1 MSLVVAAPDSS
12 AKDRARAD
20 VVCSTSTPADAQINA
35 ATANAKG
42 RVEVCAGTYTVA
54 APLERRTGL
63 EWVGEGEDTC
73 VTAGPSW
80 SGAPGVF
87 STAPG
92 AHYTRIAHMRI
103 DGAGRAKHAAYA
115 DSGKPDNAPPPTSPD
130 AWHRHDHLIV
140 HGCTGSAFASLSGTD
155 GIREGWVVNTLVL
168 GDFAWSGS
176 DLYVDGLE
184 VRNNKQP
191 VVLGGGNT
199 RAGVVKVFYSDS
211 PVSVRVS
218 SSRFVAALLEVQDAG
233 YHGVEVASADCLVGA
248 LRIDSAGRSTPNGDA
263 LLLTSAAGATLPAVQ
278 IIDRGANVTRTRNG
292 VVATSAKGAV
302 VDATIGAGLTGAT
315 YTGAGLAAMGRL
327 AVNGR
332 TVVGDAATGGQPV
345 DLAPLTSR
353 VAALEAAGANVDT
366 SLRAVDAA
374 IAELDNRADA
384 LAVRLTDAENQA
396 RADREWAALR
406 HTDHA
411 AAAAAL
417 AARLDALE
425 QHATSA
431 AATLAALDAA
441 IAKIGGNA
449 PYMRLAME
457 QARAT
462 IAKSVGA

>member
-278 IIDRGANVTRTRNG
+278 IIDRGANTYRTRNG
-292 VVATSAKGAV
+292 IVANAAGGAII
-302 VDATIGAGLTGAT
+302 DAQVGNGLTGAS
-315 YTGAGLAAMGRL
+315 YTGPAINAMAGLR
-327 AVNGR
+327 VNGR
-332 TVVGDAATGGQPV
+332 QIVPATTGV
-345 DLAPLTSR
+345 SADLTALVSR
-353 VAALEAAGANVDT
+353 IAALETAGANTDT

-374 IAELDNRADA
+374 ISDLDNRVDA
-384 LAVRLTDAENQA
+384 
-396 RADREWAALR
+396 
-406 HTDHA
+406 
-411 AAAAAL
+411 
-417 AARLDALE
+417 LDALIAAR
-425 QHATSA
+425 ATA
-431 AATLAALDAA
+431 AAGTLPALDAA
-441 IAKIGGNA
+441 IAQIASTA
-449 PYMRLAME
+449 PKTRIALGY
-457 QARAT
+457 ARDA
-462 IAKSVGA
+462 IAKSAGA